1 MYRGA
6 TIPRRR
12 VVISGGPRQVPPR
25 AAAAPATAFG
35 SFGFST
41 SAFAPASSTPRSPR
55 ASHLICHAAV
65 ASSPCGGDPVL
76 PRNFSLAP
84 NVLPRITGPP
94 PPPPLGPPRHLTHRF
109 DETFDRLQPR
119 SVSLS
124 SPLLSLATRSSLYD
138 IRVSIYICICICI
151 RRLTILHQ
159 RLDGLYAL
167 QFEEKKREYFL
178 LVSLIV
184 PSARDDETRGP
195 KIRTPRNRCHAATR
209 RTPDCH
215 AINVARIPARKFH
228 KDDTRLSSIRNISVS
243 FPHSFPPTR
252 SHTRGSERFEATIRR
267 EEKKWWHCV
276 KFVSVTTSILFYYPS
291 YY

>member
-167 QFEEKKREYFL
+167 QFEEKKKRVFPPRFSYRPICPRRWNSRPQNPNTEES
-178 LVSLIV
+178 VS
-184 PSARDDETRGP
+184 RGY
-195 KIRTPRNRCHAATR
+195 KAH
-209 RTPDCH
+209 
-215 AINVARIPARKFH
+215 
-228 KDDTRLSSIRNISVS
+228 TRLPRD
-243 FPHSFPPTR
+243 
-252 SHTRGSERFEATIRR
+252 
-267 EEKKWWHCV
+267 
-276 KFVSVTTSILFYYPS
+276 
-291 YY
+291 